1 MELIFEADSL
11 IDKNRKTFFIL
22 PSMITSYTS
31 AGSNRRFTIMFAW
44 LCWGTS
50 VQIMWQKGGA
60 K

>member
-22 PSMITSYTS
+22 PSAITSYTS
-31 AGSNRRFTIMFAW
+31 VGISRKLTIMLAW

-50 VQIMWQKGGA
+50 VQIMWQKGGT